1 MMSAVDDQAGTG
13 NGGGHGWA
21 VPGSAVEQP
30 VRDAPEVLPAGAGW
44 PSATPTDRV
53 AAVPA
58 APEIPHIPLHPR
70 TLADILDGGFAVFKA
85 RPKRILAVTA
95 AFVVPAQLIAAF
107 VQRNVGG
114 GGFDVASAFSN
125 DPTVLEEQS
134 SSGDWQL
141 VALILV
147 LIVASIA
154 LVCVATAIS
163 HLVTQ
168 WTMGRDPAAGE
179 LFGVVGRRAWPLLAS
194 FVLVKL
200 AEAVGA
206 AVCYIGIPFVMTLFL
221 VVAPVIAV
229 ENEGPLAAMGRSVR
243 LVRPRYF
250 PAMGIALVMALVSE
264 LLGLALSALPQALAA
279 WIGLERGWPL
289 LAVGGIASELIVL
302 PFVAASTVLLY
313 LDLRVRTEGFDIEMS
328 AVQVLDR
335 AAI

>member
-13 NGGGHGWA
+13 NGAGHGWA

-30 VRDAPEVLPAGAGW
+30 VRDAPEALPAAAGW
-44 PSATPTDRV
+44 SSATPIDRLP
-53 AAVPA
+53 AVPA

-70 TLADILDGGFAVFKA
+70 TLADILDGGFAVLKA
-85 RPKRILAVTA
+85 RPRRILAVTA

-107 VQRNVGG
+107 LQRNVGG

-125 DPTVLEEQS
+125 DPTVLEEE
-134 SSGDWQL
+134 SSGDWQI

-147 LIVASIA
+147 LIVASTA
-154 LVCVATAIS
+154 LVCVATAIA

-200 AEAVGA
+200 AELAGA
-206 AVCYIGIPFVMTLFL
+206 FVCYIGIPFVMTLFL
-221 VVAPVIAV
+221 VVAPVISV

-264 LLGLALSALPQALAA
+264 LLGLALSALPQFLAA
-279 WIGLERGWPL
+279 WIGLERGWLL
-289 LAVGGIASELIVL
+289 LALGGIMSELIVL
-302 PFVAASTVLLY
+302 PFVAAATVLLY

-335 AAI
+335 AAT

>member
-44 PSATPTDRV
+44 SSAMPADRV
-53 AAVPA
+53 PA
-58 APEIPHIPLHPR
+58 LPVGSDIPHIPLHPR

-107 VQRNVGG
+107 LQRNVGG

-125 DPTVLEEQS
+125 DPTVLEEES
-134 SSGDWQL
+134 TGDWQI
-141 VALILV
+141 VTLILV
-147 LIVASIA
+147 LIVASTA
-154 LVCVATAIS
+154 LVCVATAIA

-200 AEAVGA
+200 AEAVGGA
-206 AVCYIGIPFVMTLFL
+206 LCYIGIPFVMTLFL

-229 ENEGPLAAMGRSVR
+229 EKEGPLAAMGRSVR

-264 LLGLALSALPQALAA
+264 LLGLALSALPQVLAA

-289 LAVGGIASELIVL
+289 LALGGIASELIVL
-302 PFVAASTVLLY
+302 PFVAAATVLLY

-328 AVQVLDR
+328 AVPVLDR
-335 AAI
+335 AAT

>member
-30 VRDAPEVLPAGAGW
+30 VRDAPEPLPAVAGW
-44 PSATPTDRV
+44 SSATPTDRLP
-53 AAVPA
+53 AVPA

-85 RPKRILAVTA
+85 RPRRILAVAA

-107 VQRNVGG
+107 LQRNVGG

-125 DPTVLEEQS
+125 DPTVLEEES
-134 SSGDWQL
+134 TGDWQI

-147 LIVASIA
+147 LIVASTA
-154 LVCVATAIS
+154 LVCVATAIA

-200 AEAVGA
+200 AELAGA
-206 AVCYIGIPFVMTLFL
+206 FVCYIGIPFVMTLFL

-229 ENEGPLAAMGRSVR
+229 ENGGPLSAMGRSVR

-264 LLGLALSALPQALAA
+264 LLGLALSALPQFLAA
-279 WIGLERGWPL
+279 WIGLERGWLL
-289 LAVGGIASELIVL
+289 LALGGIMSELIVL
-302 PFVAASTVLLY
+302 PFVAAATVLLY

-335 AAI
+335 AAT

>member
-30 VRDAPEVLPAGAGW
+30 VRDGPEALPAVAAW
-44 PSATPTDRV
+44 APATPTDRLPAV
-53 AAVPA
+53 AAV
-58 APEIPHIPLHPR
+58 PEIPHIPLHPR

-85 RPKRILAVTA
+85 RPRRILAVTA
-95 AFVVPAQLIAAF
+95 AFVVPAQLVAAYL
-107 VQRNVGG
+107 QRNVGG

-125 DPTVLEEQS
+125 DPTVLEEES
-134 SSGDWQL
+134 TGDWQIVALLLVLL
-141 VALILV
+141 VA
-147 LIVASIA
+147 STA
-154 LVCVATAIS
+154 LVCVATAIA

-179 LFGVVGRRAWPLLAS
+179 LFGVVGRRLWPLLAS

-200 AEAVGA
+200 AELGGA
-206 AVCYIGIPFVMTLFL
+206 LVCYIGIPFVMTLFL

-279 WIGLERGWPL
+279 WIGLERGWLL
-289 LAVGGIASELIVL
+289 LALGGIVSELIVL
-302 PFVAASTVLLY
+302 PFVAAATVLLY

-335 AAI
+335 AAT

>member
-13 NGGGHGWA
+13 NGAGHGWA

-30 VRDAPEVLPAGAGW
+30 VRDAPEVLPGVAGW
-44 PSATPTDRV
+44 SPATPADRV
-53 AAVPA
+53 PAVPA
-58 APEIPHIPLHPR
+58 APEIPHLPLHPR

-85 RPKRILAVTA
+85 RPRRILAVTA

-107 VQRNVGG
+107 LQRNVGG

-125 DPTVLEEQS
+125 DPTVLEEES
-134 SSGDWQL
+134 TGDWQI

-147 LIVASIA
+147 LIVASTA
-154 LVCVATAIS
+154 LVCVATAVA

-200 AEAVGA
+200 AEGVGA

-289 LAVGGIASELIVL
+289 LAVGGIVSEMIVL
-302 PFVAASTVLLY
+302 PFVAAATVLLY

-335 AAI
+335 AAA

>member
-13 NGGGHGWA
+13 NGGRYGWA

-30 VRDAPEVLPAGAGW
+30 VRDGPEALPATTGW
-44 PSATPTDRV
+44 APPTPTDRLP
-53 AAVPA
+53 AVPA
-58 APEIPHIPLHPR
+58 APEIPHLPLHPR

-85 RPKRILAVTA
+85 RPRRILAVTA
-95 AFVVPAQLIAAF
+95 AFVVPAQLVAAF
-107 VQRNVGG
+107 LQRNLGG

-125 DPTVLEEQS
+125 DPTVLEEES
-134 SSGDWQL
+134 TGDWQI

-147 LIVASIA
+147 LIVASTA
-154 LVCVATAIS
+154 LVCVATAIA

-179 LFGVVGRRAWPLLAS
+179 LFGVVGRRLWPLLAS

-200 AEAVGA
+200 AELAGA
-206 AVCYIGIPFVMTLFL
+206 LVCYIGIPFVMTLFL

-279 WIGLERGWPL
+279 WIGLERGWLL
-289 LAVGGIASELIVL
+289 LALGGIVSELIVL
-302 PFVAASTVLLY
+302 PFVAAATVLLY

-335 AAI
+335 AAT